1 MAQLQVSLLV
11 FFAVIFAVRAGASRI
26 ESKSDEVVSRVKMF
40 SRQKDSG
47 IDTVEKVDKRSSLLS
62 ALAAVSKGLTPK
74 KILARTENDLIA
86 ADIPLKA
93 EEWVVIQLSASL
105 VPAILAALAQ
115 NAALALLFAGLGA
128 YLPVL
133 FLKNAR
139 ARRVKKF
146 NDQLGDAITIMANS
160 LRAGFSFLQSMDAI
174 SKELPA
180 PISTEF
186 GRALKEMR
194 LGTTAEEAFQN
205 LTQRIASEDLE
216 LIVTAVNIQKQVG
229 GNLAQILDN
238 IATTINE
245 RVRIKGE
252 IKTLTAQGRISGLI
266 IVLLPIF
273 LCVAIFLMNPSYIG
287 LLFTHPL
294 GIAMVVGAVISEL
307 IGIVSIK
314 KIINIEM

>member
-1 MAQLQVSLLV
+1 MAQLQASLLV
-11 FFAVIFAVRAGASRI
+11 FFAVIFAFRGIAARI
-26 ESKSDEVVSRVKMF
+26 ESKSDEVVNRVKLF
-40 SRQKDSG
+40 SRQRDSAIG
-47 IDTVEKVDKRSSLLS
+47 TEEGVKKRSSLLC
-62 ALAAVSKGLTPK
+62 ALAAVSKMLTPK
-74 KILARTENDLIA
+74 KILERTEKDLIA

-93 EEWVVIQLSASL
+93 EEWVVIQLSAIL
-105 VPAILAALAQ
+105 VPAILASLAQ
-115 NAALALLFAGLGA
+115 NAALAFIFVGLGA
-128 YLPVL
+128 YAPVL

-146 NDQLGDAITIMANS
+146 NDQLGDALTIMANS
-160 LRAGFSFLQSMDAI
+160 LRAGFSFLQAMDAI

-205 LTQRIASEDLE
+205 LTGRITSEDLE
-216 LIVTAVNIQKQVG
+216 LIVTAVNIQRQVG

-238 IATTINE
+238 ISTTINE

-252 IKTLTAQGRISGLI
+252 IKTLTAQGRISGMI
-266 IVLLPIF
+266 IALLPIF
-273 LCVAIFLMNPSYIG
+273 LCGAISFMNPSYIG
-287 LLFTHPL
+287 MLFTHPI
-294 GIAMVVGAVISEL
+294 GIAMVVGAVISEM

-314 KIINIEM
+314 KIVNIEM

>member
-1 MAQLQVSLLV
+1 MQLQVSLLV
-11 FFAVIFAVRAGASRI
+11 FFAVVFAVLAVAARM

-40 SRQKDSG
+40 ARQKGSDLG
-47 IDTVEKVDKRSSLLS
+47 TEERVNKRSSLLC
-62 ALAAVSKGLTPK
+62 ALAAVSKVLTPK
-74 KILARTENDLIA
+74 KILERTEKDLIA

-93 EEWVVIQLSASL
+93 EEWVVIQLSAAL

-115 NAALALLFAGLGA
+115 NAAMAFIFAGLGA
-128 YLPVL
+128 YAPVL
-133 FLKNAR
+133 FLKSAR

-146 NDQLGDAITIMANS
+146 NDQLGDALTIMANS
-160 LRAGFSFLQSMDAI
+160 LRAGFSFLQAMDAI

-194 LGTTAEEAFQN
+194 LGTTSEEAFQN
-205 LTQRIASEDLE
+205 LTQRIASEDME
-216 LIVTAVNIQKQVG
+216 LIVTVVNIQRQVG

-252 IKTLTAQGRISGLI
+252 IKTLTAQGRISGMI
-266 IVLLPIF
+266 IALLPIF
-273 LCVAIFLMNPSYIG
+273 LCVAISFMNPAYIG
-287 LLFTHPL
+287 MLFTHPI
-294 GIAMVVGAVISEL
+294 GIAMVVGAGISEI

-314 KIINIEM
+314 KIVNIEM